1 MSLEDDADSVSSL
14 TSLISVDGEISPEDT
29 KCQRRILIDR
39 LKSNTKCRRC
49 SEILYSLER
58 KHKVK
63 HQTISNHLRIVH
75 DRKPKPNS
83 SQTTRY
89 ALVNTKEQ
97 QPTPTLIDDQVITD
111 QPSVMVEPPKIDGD
125 GITLSIDQSDK
136 FITPL
141 KTVKWSNAFD
151 ESPAA
156 TQTSNFF
163 EPLQTDDVPIQTQM
177 DIENS
182 ASPTEKEIRNK
193 AQQTPSKKNEKPPP
207 IILPGHL
214 KSHAEL
220 ISNIKALVKR
230 KFSLKYAKKSV
241 IIYCD
246 CPIDWSNLKRN
257 LLNEKREF
265 HTYASTN
272 ERTHAFVLRGLLGN
286 ISPEDVK
293 ENLEEEYNIKAKE
306 IFTMKGTYKPLYLVV
321 LDSSYNLSK
330 LQNQAKY
337 VLNVKVSW
345 ETRKNQRD
353 MAQCRRCQTWGH
365 VARNC
370 HRSTKCSKCAGNHEI
385 TQCNEENTVKCA
397 NCSGPHR
404 SFDTSCPVYEYRM
417 NIRNNKKPPP
427 PQPSRKY
434 IDAPQPTQPAWTQQQ
449 ATQSQP
455 LADINNRAHYDSHFP
470 DKLNKR
476 QNSSGESDA
485 HQSKFLTLKSKF
497 EELESLINIDNLI
510 NALTHYTTVLRN
522 CKSPE
527 EKFVA
532 SQKFFSSE
540 LKNFNI

>member
-1 MSLEDDADSVSSL
+1 MSLDDDADSISSL
-14 TSLISVDGEISPEDT
+14 TSLISVDSKTSPEDT
-29 KCQRRILIDR
+29 KCQKRNLIDS
-39 LKSNTKCRRC
+39 LKSNPKCRRC
-49 SEILYSLER
+49 AEILYNLER
-58 KHKVK
+58 KQKVK
-63 HQTISNHLRIVH
+63 HQTISNHLRAVH
-75 DRKPKPNS
+75 DKKSKSKS
-83 SQTTRY
+83 SQSY
-89 ALVNTKEQ
+89 ALANTKEKQ
-97 QPTPTLIDDQVITD
+97 QTAQTLIEDQLLTN
-111 QPSVMVEPPKIDGD
+111 QLSEMAQPPKIDGD
-125 GITLSIDQSDK
+125 GITRLFDQNDK

-141 KTVKWSNAFD
+141 KTVKWSNAFG
-151 ESPAA
+151 EGPTP
-156 TQTSNFF
+156 TQTSNMF
-163 EPLQTDDVPIQTQM
+163 EPLQINDIPNQNQM
-177 DIENS
+177 DIENTS
-182 ASPTEKEIRNK
+182 SPAEKEIRNK
-193 AQQTPSKKNEKPPP
+193 AQQTLSKKNEKPPP

-220 ISNIKALVKR
+220 MNNIKALVKK

-246 CPIDWSNLKRN
+246 CPIDWSHLKRN

-265 HTYASTN
+265 HTYAPTN
-272 ERTHAFVLRGLLGN
+272 ERTHAFVLRGLLGD
-286 ISPEDVK
+286 ISPEDIK
-293 ENLEEEYNIKAKE
+293 ENLEEEYNIIAKE
-306 IFTMKGTYKPLYLVV
+306 IFLMKGTYKPLYLVV
-321 LDSSYNLSK
+321 LDSSHNLSK
-330 LQNQAKY
+330 LQNTAKY

-370 HRSTKCSKCAGNHEI
+370 HRTTKCSKCAGNHEI
-385 TQCNEENTVKCA
+385 TQCNEGNTVKCA
-397 NCSGPHR
+397 NCNGPHR

-417 NIRNNKKPPP
+417 NIRNNKKASPS
-427 PQPSRKY
+427 QPSRKY
-434 IDAPQPTQPAWTQQQ
+434 IDAPQPTQPAWTKQQ

-455 LADINNRAHYDSHFP
+455 PPDLNKAQYDSHFP

-476 QNSSGESDA
+476 QNSSGEPDT

-510 NALTHYTTVLRN
+510 DALTHYTTVLRN